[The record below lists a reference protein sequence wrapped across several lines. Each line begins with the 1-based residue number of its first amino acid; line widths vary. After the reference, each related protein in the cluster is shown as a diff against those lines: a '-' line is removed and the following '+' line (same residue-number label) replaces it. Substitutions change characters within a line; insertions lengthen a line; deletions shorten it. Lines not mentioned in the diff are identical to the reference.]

1 MQRKAV
7 KFTKIMPLRGKGRKR
22 KMKHTSF
29 NTLPGRE
36 PIENR
41 EYNIKL

>member
-1 MQRKAV
+1 MQRTAV
-7 KFTKIMPLRGKGRKR
+7 KFTKIMPFRGKGRKR

-36 PIENR
+36 PIENGG
-41 EYNIKL
+41 YNIKL